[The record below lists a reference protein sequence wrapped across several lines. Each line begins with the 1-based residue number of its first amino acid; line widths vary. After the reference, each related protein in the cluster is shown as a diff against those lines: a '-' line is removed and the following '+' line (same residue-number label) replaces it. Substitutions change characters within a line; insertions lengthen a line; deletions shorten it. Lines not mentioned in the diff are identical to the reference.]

1 MEVFF
6 SSITGRQILLKVF
19 TRRRCVSPFPKV
31 GSAGEVIGDEDNDA
45 SGSSVAD
52 ADALYRAACDK
63 SFSPLHCTPWSWG
76 TDGLDFYL
84 CFLQAGEIKTFFTAV
99 MRFI

>member
-1 MEVFF
+1 M
-6 SSITGRQILLKVF
+6 SAP
-19 TRRRCVSPFPKV
+19 VSKR
-31 GSAGEVIGDEDNDA
+31 GSAGEVIGNEDNDV

-52 ADALYRAACDK
+52 ADALCCAARYN
-63 SFSPLHCTPWSWG
+63 PVPAPRRTPQSWG

-84 CFLQAGEIKTFFTAV
+84 HFPNSAEIKTFFFCAAL